1 MIWLAFAA
9 VALAI
14 VIAGSN
20 LSRLGDQIA
29 TATGLTR
36 SWIGVILLASA
47 TSLPEL
53 FTGVSS
59 ALQDLPDI
67 AAGNVLGA
75 CLVNLL
81 VLGIVLVLDR
91 GRSGLSPAQSSH
103 LVAGSLGTLTLAL
116 TGLGLAA
123 AAAWPVLG
131 WIGLPSL
138 LPIALY
144 IIGMRLLYRL
154 EQQEEQNIKRELGA
168 TVPESRD
175 PRSLYRAFGIN
186 ALFVI
191 IAASFLPT
199 IAEQIATST
208 GLAQAFVG
216 NIFVALV
223 TTLPELVVS
232 IAALRLGAIDMAI
245 GNLLGSNM
253 FNLMVLGIDDLIY
266 TSGFMLQ
273 FANPVLLITILG
285 TVAMGS
291 VLLFGIVWRAAGQR
305 MVFPWDALTMV
316 GLYAGTITLLARM
329 S

>member
-1 MIWLAFAA
+1 MIWIAFIA
-9 VALAI
+9 VAVVI

-29 TATGLTR
+29 EVTGLGR
-36 SWIGVILLASA
+36 SWVGLILLATA

-75 CLVNLL
+75 CLLNFM

-103 LVAGSLGTLTLAL
+103 LVAGSLGGLALAL
-116 TGLGLAA
+116 TGLGLLAA
-123 AAAWPVLG
+123 AVWPVLG
-131 WIGLPSL
+131 WIGLPSIIIL
-138 LPIALY
+138 GLY
-144 IIGMRLLYRL
+144 IITMRLLYKL
-154 EQQEEQNIKRELGA
+154 ERQGAEMAESELGP
-168 TVPESRD
+168 TVADAQD
-175 PRSLYRAFGIN
+175 PHRLYQAFGIN
-186 ALFVI
+186 ALVVI
-191 IAASFLPT
+191 IAASLLPT
-199 IAEQIATST
+199 IAEQIAAST

-232 IAALRLGAIDMAI
+232 ITALRIGAIDMAI
-245 GNLLGSNM
+245 GNLLGSNI
-253 FNLMVLGIDDLIY
+253 FNLMVLAIDDLIY
-266 TSGFMLQ
+266 SQGFILQ
-273 FANPVLLITILG
+273 AADPVLGITVLG
-285 TVAMGS
+285 AITMAS
-291 VLLFGIVWRAAGQR
+291 VLIFGIVWRAAGQR
-305 MVFPWDALTMV
+305 MVFPWDALAMI
-316 GLYAGTITLLARM
+316 GLYAGTITLLSRM